1 MVGTVLS
8 IYIYA
13 CVCVCLCLCVCYIR
27 YKCSIYIY
35 PFISPSCH
43 HLFLKSR
50 YKPAVA
56 PLHTAGQESKCQS
69 HLKRWSEGSQFL
81 SCFWVCVASYILAHV
96 IVYYIY
102 TFILYCVDFLTSNS
116 NYSIYLSIY
125 LIYLS
130 VCLSIYLLEK
140 IDLIRITL
148 NHIIT
153 CKSDVLRPQTCGRLK
168 P

>member
-1 MVGTVLS
+1 MVLYCL
-8 IYIYA
+8 YIYA
-13 CVCVCLCLCVCYIR
+13 CVCVFVSVCVCYIR
-27 YKCSIYIY
+27 YKCSIYISFHISIMS
-35 PFISPSCH
+35 PFIPQIPIQTRRGASPHSWAR
-43 HLFLKSR
+43 KQMP
-50 YKPAVA
+50 KPPEAV
-56 PLHTAGQESKCQS
+56 
-69 HLKRWSEGSQFL
+69 KRRLTVSLMFL
-81 SCFWVCVASYILAHV
+81 SMCSIIYFSTCHSIL
-96 IVYYIY
+96 YIY
-102 TFILYCVDFLTSNS
+102 IYIVLCRFFDFKLKLQ
-116 NYSIYLSIY
+116 YLSIY